1 MMNYK
6 KNWISFYTL
15 LRREIMRIISMW
27 AETLLPPVITMGLY
41 FVIFGS
47 VMGSRI
53 GFMDGIPYIQYIVPG
68 LVMMAIINNSYMN
81 VEFSFYLSRFQR
93 NIEEILTAP
102 MPNSL
107 ILSGYVGGGVFRG
120 LLVGT
125 LVLIVSLLFTQLDIH
140 SWVLTL
146 LISILTSVLLSLGG
160 LINGIFAKN
169 FDDLSIV
176 PMFVLT
182 PLTYL
187 GGVFYSVD
195 LLPPIWRNLTYFN
208 PIFYMVNGFRYAMS
222 GISDISIQYAIAMLL
237 IMVVVF
243 YAICIWLL
251 KKGIGIKT

>member
-1 MMNYK
+1 MGWMR
-6 KNWISFYTL
+6 NWISFYTL
-15 LRREIMRIISMW
+15 LRREITRILNMW

-53 GFMDGIPYIQYIVPG
+53 GSMDGIPYIQYIVPG
-68 LVMMAIINNSYMN
+68 LVMMGIINNSYMN

-102 MPNSL
+102 IPNSL
-107 ILSGYVGGGVFRG
+107 VLAGYVGGGVFRG
-120 LLVGT
+120 LLIGV
-125 LVLIVSLLFTQLDIH
+125 LVLMVSLFFTKLSIH
-140 SWVLTL
+140 SWGLTL
-146 LISILTSVLLSLGG
+146 LISLLTSVLLSLGG

-195 LLPPIWRNLTYFN
+195 LLPAVWRKLTYFN

-222 GISDISIQYAIAMLL
+222 GVSDLSILYSIVMLSIL
-237 IMVVVF
+237 VVVF
-243 YAICIWLL
+243 YSICVWLL
-251 KKGIGIKT
+251 NKGVGIKT